1 MMSSRTGSSFSQ
13 AVREMEASCLWKGA
27 GEVGSVC
34 AARKAV
40 SSLMALDFQT
50 GFAPRY
56 KRAQHAV
63 ILGLVVQVG
72 NDLKTRMRIRTVH
85 ACVDNS
91 GEYYPHDSLKKP
103 TQLHRTTKALT
114 NQILTPMI
122 TSSDIPS

>member
-1 MMSSRTGSSFSQ
+1 
-13 AVREMEASCLWKGA
+13 
-27 GEVGSVC
+27 
-34 AARKAV
+34 
-40 SSLMALDFQT
+40 MALDFQR

-63 ILGLVVQVG
+63 ILGLVVQIG
-72 NDLKTRMRIRTVH
+72 GDLKTRMRIRTVD

-91 GEYYPHDSLKKP
+91 SEYYPHDSLKKP
-103 TQLHRTTKALT
+103 IQLHRTTMTLI